1 MATYHRAATVGRLN
15 VSGTRKFLVAVAA
28 GLMAATV
35 ASCVPPPQTGGPPT
49 SPPRAT
55 PPTPPAT
62 PPPTPP
68 PTPPGNGLPNTPDG
82 ETFLAGKPMPGTSYD
97 GDASRVQISG
107 DGLWV
112 VYHHAT
118 ENLVIENPRPASC
131 PKPAQTNTQ
140 IYRTNLVTKKTELV
154 SIGTDGCYA
163 NGESSFPDTNRDGQF
178 VVFMSKATNL
188 PGNGPGQDIFVKDMK
203 TGVTTNVHVTSTGGA
218 ATGGSASRPDIS
230 DDGSLVA
237 YNSDATNLVPG
248 DTNSAGDCFVTRR
261 TTPAAVS
268 RTSVGHNGQQL
279 DNFSYRCQ
287 LTANGSAMVFAS
299 FAANVVGTPM
309 ATGQRI
315 YVRDL
320 VHNTTQI
327 VSKQAGGAPATAS
340 RPDISSD
347 GECVTFQTSGNG
359 LVAGDTD
366 GQNDVFIYWMKTGQ
380 TQIMSVDRAG
390 NQVQAASTR
399 IVVNADCTRVAFV
412 SNSNKLVP
420 EDKNGARDTFMR
432 DLKTNALFLI
442 SVNSAEQASR
452 PCQITPPTTT
462 TTTTTLPGTHDPT
475 GAEDISTRPSLSD
488 DGLVVTFI
496 SDTCGLVP
504 EEPQMAGFD
513 GVIVRW
519 MR

>member
-1 MATYHRAATVGRLN
+1 
-15 VSGTRKFLVAVAA
+15 VSGLSAAMLV
-28 GLMAATV
+28 G
-35 ASCVPPPQTGGPPT
+35 CVPPPPEGAGTTTTAP
-49 SPPRAT
+49 AA
-55 PPTPPAT
+55 PPTPTT
-62 PPPTPP
+62 PPPPAPTPP
-68 PTPPGNGLPNTPDG
+68 PTSPGGGLPNTPDG
-82 ETFLAGKPMPGTSYD
+82 ETFLAGKPLPGKSYD

-118 ENLVIENPRPASC
+118 ENLEILNRPPATC
-131 PKPAQTNTQ
+131 PKPPKTDTQ
-140 IYRTNLVTKKTELV
+140 IYRTNLVTQQTELV
-154 SIGTDGCYA
+154 SVGTDGCYA
-163 NGESSFPDTNRDGQF
+163 NGESSFPDTNSDGRY
-178 VVFMSKATNL
+178 VVYMSKATNL
-188 PGNGPGQDIFVKDMK
+188 PNSGGPGQDIFVKDMQ
-203 TGVTTNVHVTSTGGA
+203 TGVTTNVHLASNGA
-218 ATGGSASRPDIS
+218 IGSGGSASRPDLS

-237 YNSDATNLVPG
+237 YSSDATNLVPG
-248 DTNSAGDCFVTRR
+248 DTNNAGDCFLTRR
-261 TTPAAVS
+261 SNPSAVS
-268 RTSVGHNGQQL
+268 RISVGDNGQQL

-287 LTANGSAMVFAS
+287 LTANGSAAVFSS
-299 FAANVVGTPM
+299 FATNVVGTPM

-320 VHNTTQI
+320 VHSTTQLI
-327 VSKQAGGAPATAS
+327 SRTASGTPATAS

-347 GECVTFQTSGNG
+347 GTCVTFQTSGG
-359 LVAGDTD
+359 LVPGDTD
-366 GQNDVFIYWMKTGQ
+366 GQDDVFLYEMPNGPMRL
-380 TQIMSVDRAG
+380 MSVDRAG

-420 EDKNGARDTFMR
+420 EDKNGTRDTFMR
-432 DLKTNALFLI
+432 DLRTNAIFLL

-452 PCQITPPTTT
+452 SCTTTTPTTT
-462 TTTTTLPGTHDPT
+462 TTTIPGVHDPT
-475 GAEDISTRPSLSD
+475 GAEDISTRPSISD
-488 DGLVVTFI
+488 DGLVVAFI